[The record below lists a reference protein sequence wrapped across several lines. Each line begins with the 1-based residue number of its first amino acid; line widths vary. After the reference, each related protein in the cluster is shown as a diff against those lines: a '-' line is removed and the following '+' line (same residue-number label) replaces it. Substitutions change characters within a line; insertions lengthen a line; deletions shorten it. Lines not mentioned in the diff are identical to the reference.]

1 MSDDVLIIQGIDE
14 DGAKLRPTDWI
25 ERISSSLASFGM
37 GKRLQY
43 ARSVQ
48 PCIMN
53 GEKCLAVARGLEQSN
68 PEAFAFVM
76 GFARSNHL
84 RILEDRRYDDRAL
97 NPT

>member
-1 MSDDVLIIQGIDE
+1 MGDDVFVIQGVDE
-14 DGAKLRPTDWI
+14 DGAKLRPGDWI
-25 ERISSSLASFGM
+25 ERISSSLASFGT

-48 PCIMN
+48 PCIVN

-76 GFARSNHL
+76 GFARSNRL
-84 RILEDRRYDDRAL
+84 RILEDRRRDDRAL
-97 NPT
+97 LPV